1 MFDGS
6 IDAAASVVFQSI
18 NKRFKKVGRGR
29 RPFMSIDILVQVLLS
44 GLLLGGIYALVAFG
58 LSLVYGVANIL
69 NIAHGTFLAISGVI
83 ASLIYAATGWNP
95 LLIIPALAI
104 PVFAFG
110 YLFHATLLRPRA
122 ARSKH
127 DETIGTVLIT
137 TGALIAMSDITGVLA
152 GTNQRNIPVRSDML
166 EFGDVI
172 VSTTQV
178 WILAG
183 IVALTLVLHL
193 YLKHAWFG
201 RAVRAVTQDPMG
213 ATLCGERATAAIGL
227 AVAVAGVLYALI
239 YPVDPYMGFSLTV
252 RAFTIIIIGGIGNLA
267 GAMVAGV
274 MLGVAES
281 LTSFYWAPKW
291 APAISVVTFESR
303 IVANAR
309 S

>member
-1 MFDGS
+1 
-6 IDAAASVVFQSI
+6 
-18 NKRFKKVGRGR
+18 
-29 RPFMSIDILVQVLLS
+29 MSIDILVQVLLS

-83 ASLIYAATGWNP
+83 ASIIYLKTQWNP
-95 LLIIPALAI
+95 LLIIPVLVV

-110 YLFHATLLRPRA
+110 YLFHATLLRPL
-122 ARSKH
+122 ARRGKH

-137 TGALIAMSDITGVLA
+137 TGALIMFSDIAGVVA
-152 GTNQRNIPVRSDML
+152 GTEQRNIPVRSEIL
-166 EFGDVI
+166 EYGDIFVQ
-172 VSTTQV
+172 VTQV

-183 IVALTLVLHL
+183 IAALTIVLHL

-201 RAVRAVTQDPMG
+201 RAVRAVTQDPLG
-213 ATLCGERATAAIGL
+213 ATICGVNASSARALTFAAGTGL
-227 AVAVAGVLYALI
+227 VAIAGVLYAMI
-239 YPVDPYMGFSLTV
+239 YPVDPQMGFSLTV

-281 LTSFYWAPKW
+281 LTAFYWAPKW
-291 APAISVVTFESR
+291 APVISVVLLLVILVVFPRGFGSWR
-303 IVANAR
+303 RA
-309 S
+309 